1 MPTRDP
7 RWLTRQQVADL
18 LGVHPT
24 TVWRLGKVWRETK
37 AVRLYQPAT
46 EVFYWRDDVERY
58 VRERGG
64 EIADAGPQAGA
75 EEDFSAS
82 DKGNRP

>member
-24 TVWRLGKVWRETK
+24 TVWRLSKSGRLD
-37 AVRLYQPAT
+37 VRTYRPAT

-64 EIADAGPQAGA
+64 EIADAGPQEGA